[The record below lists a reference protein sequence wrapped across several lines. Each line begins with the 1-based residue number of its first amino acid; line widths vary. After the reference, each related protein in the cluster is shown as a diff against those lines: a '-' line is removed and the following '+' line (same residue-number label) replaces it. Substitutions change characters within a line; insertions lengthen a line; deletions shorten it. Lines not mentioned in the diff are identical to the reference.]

1 MKHLMTAL
9 LLGLLLT
16 ACGNATEAGKEQA
29 TNTETTE
36 ATETKP
42 EAKTVSQRAE
52 GIAVGEQAPD
62 FELKNVDG
70 KTYSL
75 ADIKDANGIAP
86 KGYVVIF
93 TCNTCPFAVASEQR
107 IIDLH
112 NKYAAQGY
120 PVVAIQPNDP
130 AIQPGDSFEAMQER
144 AEEMDYPFVYLFD
157 EEQKVYPV
165 YGATKTPEV
174 FLLDADRYVKYHG
187 AIDDSVRDPE
197 GVEEQYLENAINAL
211 MKNETPHPPVTKA
224 VGCGIKA

>member
-16 ACGNATEAGKEQA
+16 ACGNTTEAGKEQA
-29 TNTETTE
+29 VDTETTE

-42 EAKTVSQRAE
+42 EAKAVSQRAE

-75 ADIKDANGIAP
+75 AGIKDANGLAP

-112 NKYAAQGY
+112 NKYA
-120 PVVAIQPNDP
+120 PDRKSVV
-130 AIQPGDSFEAMQER
+130 
-144 AEEMDYPFVYLFD
+144 
-157 EEQKVYPV
+157 
-165 YGATKTPEV
+165 
-174 FLLDADRYVKYHG
+174 
-187 AIDDSVRDPE
+187 
-197 GVEEQYLENAINAL
+197 
-211 MKNETPHPPVTKA
+211 
-224 VGCGIKA
+224 

>member
-1 MKHLMTAL
+1 MIFCLGFILASCSSPSGEAQEKSTENTAEK
-9 LLGLLLT
+9 
-16 ACGNATEAGKEQA
+16 AEARI
-29 TNTETTE
+29 
-36 ATETKP
+36 
-42 EAKTVSQRAE
+42 VSQRAE

-70 KTYSL
+70 EIYSL
-75 ADIKDANGIAP
+75 ADVKDANGNAP

-93 TCNTCPFAVASEQR
+93 TCNTCPYAVASEQR

-112 NKYAAQGY
+112 NTYAPQGY

-144 AEEMDYPFVYLFD
+144 AEEKAFPFLYLFD
-157 EEQKVYPV
+157 EAQEIYPA
-165 YGATKTPEV
+165 YGATRTPEV

-197 GVEEQYLENAINAL
+197 SVEEKFLENAINAL
-211 MKNETPHPPVTKA
+211 MNNETPHPLVTKA

>member
-9 LLGLLLT
+9 LLVLLLT
-16 ACGNATEAGKEQA
+16 ACGNAAEAEKEQA
-29 TNTETTE
+29 TNTET
-36 ATETKP
+36 AETKP
-42 EAKTVSQRAE
+42 KAKAVSQRAE

-75 ADIKDANGIAP
+75 ADIKDANGNAP

-107 IIDLH
+107 IIDLN
-112 NKYAAQGY
+112 NKYAPQGY

-144 AEEMDYPFVYLFD
+144 AKDMEFPFVYLFD
-157 EEQKVYPV
+157 EKQEVYPV

-174 FLLDADRYVKYHG
+174 FLLDDDRYVKYHG

-197 GVEEQYLENAINAL
+197 GVEEKYLENAINAL
-211 MKNETPHPPVTKA
+211 MNNETPHPPVTKA

>member
-1 MKHLMTAL
+1 MKHLLTVFI
-9 LLGLLLT
+9 LGLMLV
-16 ACGNATEAGKEQA
+16 ACGSAAEEEKDQAQTEKSE
-29 TNTETTE
+29 E
-36 ATETKP
+36 KSV
-42 EAKTVSQRAE
+42 AKTVAQRAE

-75 ADIKDANGIAP
+75 ADLKDAKGNTP

-112 NKYAAQGY
+112 NAYAPKGY

-130 AIQPGDSFEAMQER
+130 AIQPGDGFEAMQAR
-144 AEEMDYPFVYLFD
+144 AEEKAYPFVYLFD
-157 EEQKVYPV
+157 EGQEVYPV
-165 YGATKTPEV
+165 YGATRTPEV

-197 GVEEQYLENAINAL
+197 NVEEKYLENAINAL